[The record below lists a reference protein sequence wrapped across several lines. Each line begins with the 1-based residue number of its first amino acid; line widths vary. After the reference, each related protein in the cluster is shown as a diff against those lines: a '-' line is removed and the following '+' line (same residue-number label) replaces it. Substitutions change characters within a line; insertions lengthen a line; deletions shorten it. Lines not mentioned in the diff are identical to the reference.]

1 MAFFFWSAILP
12 NGVFE
17 LDLEK
22 DAIPEHGFPGDA
34 AGYSLQ
40 RNATTSISTSASFG
54 KRAACTVERAGGAAV
69 K

>member
-1 MAFFFWSAILP
+1 VMAFFFWSAILP

-17 LDLEK
+17 LDK
-22 DAIPEHGFPGDA
+22 DAIPEHGFPGNA
-34 AGYSLQ
+34 AGHSLQ